1 MCRFFYRARCGP
13 SEYCIAAIQHFHCR
27 LRNVLHRGAKL
38 VQEREETQKAVFN
51 LCCGRSTTSSGGTLA
66 QDLKDE
72 VNTVRSHADQPK
84 MKHVAVRR
92 LQAATSTKP
101 AVTLGSPRLTGA
113 PEQPGRM
120 GMRPMGARLL
130 FIVPVSIGLF
140 SGTERALAQ
149 SAPDKAQVLPPIVVS
164 RTAPNA
170 KPGGARS
177 APRTVRAPTPT
188 PTPTP
193 PPTPTLVVYPTT
205 PVSGS
210 GIDVDRVPASVNI
223 VDANQIDRI
232 RSPNITDALQKY
244 VPGII
249 VNEVTGNPFQPDVQF
264 RGFVASPVAGTPQGL
279 AVYQNG
285 VRINEAF
292 GDMVNWDLIPTA
304 AIRSVTVVTN
314 NPAFGL
320 NALGGAVDV
329 KMKDGFNY
337 HGAEI
342 DTMGGSFGRVQ
353 SSAQWGRQV
362 ENFAVYGALEGLHD
376 DGFRNFSV
384 SNVRRF
390 YGDVGYKNDS
400 GEFHVSMGAADND
413 FGAPATVPVELL
425 QRYYGATYTT
435 PQTTNNRVGDVN
447 LTGKVEATPTWTI
460 EGSAHA
466 RVFDQKILDANPTGT
481 QPCTADPTLL
491 CFGDGST
498 PANGLNGAQLAN
510 PFDPG
515 AVLGESDRTTTHS
528 TTTGVSLQAT
538 NADQLFG
545 HNNKF
550 VLGGSF
556 DSSVT
561 RFSASAELGTI
572 GPNFVVGGSG
582 IFLGQS
588 GNPVSIGPVA
598 LRATNQYSG
607 FYALDT
613 FDVTNAF
620 SITGGGRLNVARIA
634 LDDQIGTALNGNETF
649 NRFNPIIGGTYKII
663 PGLTAYAG
671 YSEANRA
678 PTPLELGCADPA
690 RPCIVAAFLVS
701 DPPLKQVVSR
711 TVEAGLR
718 GSKDLNI
725 GTLGW
730 KVGVFRAD
738 NTDDILA
745 IPSPVLQ
752 GFGYFQ
758 NVGSTRRQG
767 IESEVTLR
775 SSTLQLYA
783 SYALVDARFLD
794 ALQVGSNSPF
804 ADVNGNVQILPGNRI
819 PAIPRNRIK
828 AGIDYS
834 VTEAFKV
841 GGDALFV
848 SSQYFVGDESNQA
861 QRLPSYAVFNLHTSY
876 QIDKTFQIYARAD
889 NIFDNRYATYGTFFD
904 TSAVPNFA
912 NGGAPFTDPRSVSPA
927 RPRAF
932 YAGLRATF

>member
-1 MCRFFYRARCGP
+1 M
-13 SEYCIAAIQHFHCR
+13 
-27 LRNVLHRGAKL
+27 L
-38 VQEREETQKAVFN
+38 
-51 LCCGRSTTSSGGTLA
+51 
-66 QDLKDE
+66 
-72 VNTVRSHADQPK
+72 
-84 MKHVAVRR
+84 
-92 LQAATSTKP
+92 
-101 AVTLGSPRLTGA
+101 
-113 PEQPGRM
+113 
-120 GMRPMGARLL
+120 
-130 FIVPVSIGLF
+130 
-140 SGTERALAQ
+140 
-149 SAPDKAQVLPPIVVS
+149 
-164 RTAPNA
+164 
-170 KPGGARS
+170 
-177 APRTVRAPTPT
+177 
-188 PTPTP
+188 
-193 PPTPTLVVYPTT
+193 YPTT

-210 GIDVDRVPASVNI
+210 GIDVGKVPARVNT
-223 VDANQIDRI
+223 VDVNQINRAQ
-232 RSPNITDALQKY
+232 SANIADALQRY
-244 VPGII
+244 VPSIV
-249 VNEVTGNPFQPDVQF
+249 VNEVTGNPFQPNVQF

-304 AIRSVTVVTN
+304 AIQSVAVVTN

-320 NALGGAVDV
+320 NALGGAISVQ
-329 KMKDGFNY
+329 MKNGFNY

-342 DTMGGSFGRVQ
+342 DTMGGSFGRIQ
-353 SSAQWGRQV
+353 SSAQWGRQYGD
-362 ENFAVYGALEGLHD
+362 FAAYGALEGLHD
-376 DGFRNFSV
+376 DGFRNFAASD
-384 SNVRRF
+384 VRRF
-390 YGDVGYKNDS
+390 YGDVGHKNDS
-400 GEFHVSMGAADND
+400 SEFHVNII
-413 FGAPATVPVELL
+413 ELL
-425 QRYYGATYTT
+425 QQYWGATYTT
-435 PQTTNNRVGDVN
+435 PQITTNRVGYLN
-447 LTGKVEATPTWTI
+447 LTGKVEATPEWTI
-460 EGSAHA
+460 EGSAHV
-466 RVFDQKILDANPTGT
+466 RIYGQNTLDANPTGT
-481 QPCTADPTLL
+481 RPCAADPALL
-491 CFGDGST
+491 CFGNGVT
-498 PANGLNGAQLAN
+498 PANGLDGAQLAN

-515 AVLGESDRTTTHS
+515 AVLGERDRTNTRS

-538 NADQLFG
+538 NSDQLFG

-572 GPNFVVGGSG
+572 GPDFVVSGSG
-582 IFLGQS
+582 IFLGRS
-588 GNPVSIGPVA
+588 GDPVSIGPVA
-598 LRATNQYSG
+598 LRATNQYT
-607 FYALDT
+607 T

-620 SITGGGRLNVARIA
+620 SITAGGRLNDARIK
-634 LDDQIGTALNGNETF
+634 LEDQIGSALNGNQAF
-649 NRFNPIIGGTYKII
+649 DRFNPIIGGTYKIN

-701 DPPLKQVVSR
+701 DPPLKQVVAR

-718 GSKDLNI
+718 GTGELNI

-730 KVGVFRAD
+730 KIGAFRTN

-767 IESEVTLR
+767 IEAEVTLR
-775 SSTLQLYA
+775 SSTFQLYA

-804 ADVNGNVQILPGNRI
+804 ADVNGNVQIRPGNRI
-819 PAIPRNRIK
+819 PAIPRDRIK

-834 VTEAFKV
+834 VTDAFKV

-848 SSQYFVGDESNQA
+848 GSQYFVGDESNQA
-861 QRLPSYAVFNLHTSY
+861 QRLPAYAVLNLHASY

-889 NIFDNRYATYGTFFD
+889 NVFDNRYATYGTFFN
-904 TSAVPNFA
+904 TAAVPNFA
-912 NGGAPFTDPRSVSPA
+912 NGGAPFTDPRSLSPA

-932 YAGLRATF
+932 YAGLKATF

>member
-1 MCRFFYRARCGP
+1 MRRMRAR
-13 SEYCIAAIQHFHCR
+13 F
-27 LRNVLHRGAKL
+27 
-38 VQEREETQKAVFN
+38 
-51 LCCGRSTTSSGGTLA
+51 
-66 QDLKDE
+66 
-72 VNTVRSHADQPK
+72 
-84 MKHVAVRR
+84 
-92 LQAATSTKP
+92 
-101 AVTLGSPRLTGA
+101 
-113 PEQPGRM
+113 
-120 GMRPMGARLL
+120 L
-130 FIVPVSIGLF
+130 FVVPVSVSLF
-140 SGTERALAQ
+140 PGNECAHAQ
-149 SAPDKAQVLPPIVVS
+149 NAPGAVQALPPIVVS
-164 RTAPNA
+164 PTTPNVKRGRA
-170 KPGGARS
+170 QN
-177 APRTVRAPTPT
+177 APRTVRALPTR
-188 PTPTP
+188 
-193 PPTPTLVVYPTT
+193 VVYPTT

-210 GIDVDRVPASVNI
+210 GIDVDKVPASVNV
-223 VDANQIDRI
+223 VDANQIGLI

-244 VPGII
+244 VPGVI
-249 VNEVTGNPFQPDVQF
+249 VNEVTGNPFQPNLQF

-292 GDMVNWDLIPTA
+292 GDTVNWDLIPTA
-304 AIRSVTVVTN
+304 AIKSVTVVTS

-320 NALGGAVDV
+320 NALGGAVNMQ
-329 KMKDGFNY
+329 MKDGFNY

-353 SSAQWGRQV
+353 SAAQWGKQV
-362 ENFAVYGALEGLHD
+362 DHFAVYGALEGLHD
-376 DGFRNFSV
+376 GGFRNFSA
-384 SNVRRF
+384 SDVRRF
-390 YGDVGYKNDS
+390 YGDVGYKNDTS
-400 GEFHVSMGAADND
+400 EFHVNMGVADNN
-413 FGAPATVPVELL
+413 FGATATVPVELL
-425 QRYYGATYTT
+425 QQYYGATYTT
-435 PQTTNNRVGDVN
+435 PQTSIHRVGYVN

-460 EGSAHA
+460 EGSAHV
-466 RVFDQKILDANPTGT
+466 RVFDQKTRDGNPTGT
-481 QPCTADPTLL
+481 QPCVADPTLL
-491 CFGDGST
+491 CFRDGTT
-498 PANGLNGAQLAN
+498 PANGLNGTQLAN
-510 PFDPG
+510 PFDPS
-515 AVLGESDRTTTHS
+515 AVLGEIDRTTTRS

-538 NADQLFG
+538 NSDQLFG
-545 HNNKF
+545 HNNRF
-550 VLGGSF
+550 VVGTSF

-572 GPNFVVGGSG
+572 GSNYVVSGSG

-598 LRATNQYSG
+598 LRTTNQYSG
-607 FYALDT
+607 LYALDT

-620 SITGGGRLNVARIA
+620 SITGGGRFNAARIT
-634 LDDQIGTALNGNETF
+634 LEDQIGTALNGNETF
-649 NRFNPIIGGTYKII
+649 NRFNPIIGGTYKIT

-690 RPCIVAAFLVS
+690 HPCIIAAFLVS

-711 TVEAGLR
+711 TVEGGLR
-718 GSKDLNI
+718 GTRDLNI

-730 KVGVFRAD
+730 KLGAFRTN

-767 IESEVTLR
+767 IEAEVSLR
-775 SSTLQLYA
+775 STTLQLYA

-804 ADVNGNVQILPGNRI
+804 ADVNGNVHILPGNRI

-834 VTEAFKV
+834 VTDVLKV

-861 QRLPSYAVFNLHTSY
+861 QRLASYAVFNLHASY
-876 QIDKTFQIYARAD
+876 QINKTFQIYARAD
-889 NIFDNRYATYGTFFD
+889 NILDNRYATYGTFFN
-904 TSAVPNFA
+904 TGAVPNFA
-912 NGGAPFTDPRSVSPA
+912 NGGAPFTDPRSLSPA